1 MPSRPSS
8 NQALTALFVV
18 GLGMSLIA
26 ALAGVVLWLVMIRKF
41 PAPVGRPDLSLAEPA
56 EA

>member
-1 MPSRPSS
+1 LSIRPSS
-8 NQALTALFVV
+8 TQALTALFVV

-26 ALAGVVLWLVMIRKF
+26 ALAGVVLWLVMSRKF
-41 PAPVGRPDLSLAEPA
+41 PPPAARPDLSLAEPA

>member
-1 MPSRPSS
+1 LPTRPSS
-8 NQALTALFVV
+8 TQALTALFVV

-26 ALAGVVLWLVMIRKF
+26 ALAGIVLWLVMSRKF
-41 PAPVGRPDLSLAEPA
+41 PPPAQRPDLSLAEPA